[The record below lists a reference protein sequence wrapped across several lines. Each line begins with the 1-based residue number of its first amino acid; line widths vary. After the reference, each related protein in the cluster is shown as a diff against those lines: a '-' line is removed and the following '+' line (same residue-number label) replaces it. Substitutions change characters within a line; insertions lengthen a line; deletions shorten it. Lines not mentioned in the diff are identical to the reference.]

1 MLIDLL
7 LIAAGLVLLF
17 FGGEALIRGAVSLA
31 KKLGLPTLIISL
43 TVVGFGTSMPELLVS
58 LRAAY
63 AGSSDI
69 ALGNVVGSNTAN
81 ILFILGLCILVA
93 PIEKYDA
100 GARANMVKALVVA
113 IVLYAMSLTGTE
125 LSRLYGAIL
134 FAGLIVYLVYSYQV
148 GKKQTAAAAAA
159 GEEDETLAA
168 APMSGLLTAG
178 WLALGFALL
187 FTGAELLVRGAI
199 SIARDAGIP
208 EAVIGLTIV
217 AVGTSLPEL
226 ATSMVAA
233 IRRQGDVALGNIV
246 GSNIFNILGILGI
259 AAMVKPIGIST
270 NFTNFDIPIMVL
282 TTLALLI
289 VLFARIPLG
298 RVAGVAFL
306 AAYVA
311 YTVALANGVTA
322 LPGLGA

>member
-1 MLIDLL
+1 MLVDLL
-7 LIAAGLVLLF
+7 LIAVGLVLLF

-63 AGSSDI
+63 AGSPDI
-69 ALGNVVGSNTAN
+69 ALGNVIGSNTAN

-93 PIEKYDA
+93 PIHKYDA
-100 GARANMVKALVVA
+100 GARANMITATIVALVMMA
-113 IVLYAMSLTGTE
+113 IALTSSE
-125 LSRLYGAIL
+125 LSRLYGAVL
-134 FAGLIVYLVYSYQV
+134 FAGLIVYLIYSYV
-148 GKKQTAAAAAA
+148 IGRKQTAAADAA
-159 GEEDETLAA
+159 GEVDDTLAA

-187 FTGAELLVRGAI
+187 FGGAEMLVRGAV
-199 SIARDAGIP
+199 SIARDIGIS

-226 ATSMVAA
+226 AASMVAA
-233 IRRQGDVALGNIV
+233 IKRQGDVAIGNII

-259 AAMVKPIGIST
+259 AAMVKPISISP
-270 NFTNFDIPIMVL
+270 NFPAFDIPVMVL
-282 TTLALLI
+282 ATVAMLVVLLAKW
-289 VLFARIPLG
+289 PLG
-298 RVAGVAFL
+298 RVVGAVFIAGYAV
-306 AAYVA
+306 
-311 YTVALANGVTA
+311 YTVALGY
-322 LPGLGA
+322 GATSF

>member
-1 MLIDLL
+1 MLLDLA

-17 FGGEALIRGAVSLA
+17 YGGEALIRGAVSLA

-63 AGSSDI
+63 AGSPDI

-81 ILFILGLCILVA
+81 ILFILGLCMLVA
-93 PIEKYDA
+93 PIEKYDP
-100 GARANMVKALVVA
+100 GARANMVKAMVVA
-113 IVLYAMSLTGTE
+113 LILFAIALTGAE
-125 LSRLYGAIL
+125 LSRLYGAVL
-134 FAGLIVYLVYSYQV
+134 FAGLVVYIVYSYIV
-148 GKKQTAAAAAA
+148 GRKQTAAAADA

-187 FTGAELLVRGAI
+187 FAGAEMLVRGSI
-199 SIARDAGIP
+199 SIARDFGIS

-233 IRRQGDVALGNIV
+233 IRRHGDVALGNIV

-259 AAMVKPIGIST
+259 AAMVKPIAISA
-270 NFTNFDIPIMVL
+270 NFPAFDIPVMVI
-282 TTLALLI
+282 TTLALL
-289 VLFARIPLG
+289 VMLFARLPLG
-298 RVAGVAFL
+298 RVAGAVFL
-306 AAYVA
+306 AGYVS
-311 YTVALANGVTA
+311 YTIALANGVTSF
-322 LPGLGA
+322 

>member
-1 MLIDLL
+1 MVIDLL

-58 LRAAY
+58 LRAAF

-81 ILFILGLCILVA
+81 ILFILGLCMLVA
-93 PIEKYDA
+93 PIEKYDS
-100 GARANMVKALVVA
+100 GARANMVKAMVVA
-113 IVLYAMSLTGTE
+113 LILYGMSLTGGE

-134 FAGLIVYLVYSYQV
+134 FAGLIVYIVYSYIA
-148 GKKQTAAAAAA
+148 GKKQTASA
-159 GEEDETLAA
+159 EVEDETLAA
-168 APMSGLLTAG
+168 SPMTGLLTAG
-178 WLALGFALL
+178 WLLLGFALL
-187 FTGAELLVRGAI
+187 FAGAELLVRGAI
-199 SIARDAGIP
+199 SIARDFGIS

-259 AAMVKPIGIST
+259 ASMVKPIAISA
-270 NFTNFDIPIMVL
+270 NFPNFDIPVMVA
-282 TTLALLI
+282 TSLALLA
-289 VLFARIPLG
+289 LLWFRAPLG
-298 RVAGVAFL
+298 RVAGLAFL

-311 YTVALANGVTA
+311 YTLALANGVT
-322 LPGLGA
+322 GF

>member
-1 MLIDLL
+1 MFIDLA

-31 KKLGLPTLIISL
+31 KRLGLPTLIISL

-58 LRAAY
+58 LRAAF
-63 AGSSDI
+63 AGSPDI
-69 ALGNVVGSNTAN
+69 ALGNVIGSNTAN

-100 GARANMVKALVVA
+100 GARANMIKATIVA
-113 IVLYAMSLTGTE
+113 IIMMGIALSSTE

-134 FAGLIVYLVYSYQV
+134 FAGLIAYIVYSYII
-148 GKKQTAAAAAA
+148 GRKQTATADSA
-159 GEEDETLAA
+159 GETDETLGT

-178 WLALGFALL
+178 WLVLGFALL
-187 FTGAELLVRGAI
+187 FGGAEMLVQGAV
-199 SIARDAGIP
+199 SIARDIGIS

-226 ATSMVAA
+226 AASMVAA
-233 IRRQGDVALGNIV
+233 VKRQGDVAIGNII

-259 AAMVKPIGIST
+259 AALVKPIGISP
-270 NFTNFDIPIMVL
+270 NFPAFDIPVMVL
-282 TTLALLI
+282 ATVALLV
-289 VLFARIPLG
+289 VLLAKWPLG
-298 RVAGVAFL
+298 RIVGTVFL
-306 AAYVA
+306 AGYVA
-311 YTVALANGVTA
+311 YTLALANGVTSF
-322 LPGLGA
+322 